1 MTGTELKTSSRVLGH
16 AAGETDSTTDESA
29 DDTGSS
35 PPKYPPFRTDGAVV
49 DVSADG
55 FNGGQPEP
63 IDLNDDG
70 SIAST
75 SEVKDSRANAH
86 LGTNSKA
93 KLGKIG
99 GKGKDN
105 PPETSAVPKSKSK
118 LGKIG
123 GNAKLGK
130 IGTSGF
136 AAGQNQGAT
145 LNQPE
150 RSVSP
155 ESEALDQQV
164 APKMLERE
172 RKDRSDQLLRDH
184 SPPRETSQE
193 RANKKREMLKR
204 ELESKSQAVPKK
216 KRRF

>member
-1 MTGTELKTSSRVLGH
+1 MTGTEPKTLSRVSGH

-29 DDTGSS
+29 DHTGSS
-35 PPKYPPFRTDGAVV
+35 PPKHPPFRADGAVV
-49 DVSADG
+49 DVPADG
-55 FNGGQPEP
+55 FGGVQPEP
-63 IDLNDDG
+63 MDLSDDE

-75 SEVKDSRANAH
+75 SKVEESRANAH
-86 LGTNSKA
+86 SGTSSKA

-99 GKGKDN
+99 GQGKDS
-105 PPETSAVPKSKSK
+105 PPETSTGSKSKSK

-130 IGTSGF
+130 IGGVSF
-136 AAGQNQGAT
+136 AAGQNQGPT
-145 LNQPE
+145 LNQPK

-155 ESEALDQQV
+155 KLEALDQNV
-164 APKMLERE
+164 ARKTLERE

-193 RANKKREMLKR
+193 RANKKREKLKR

>member
-1 MTGTELKTSSRVLGH
+1 MLGH
-16 AAGETDSTTDESA
+16 SAGETGSTTDESA

-35 PPKYPPFRTDGAVV
+35 PPKHPPFRADGAVV
-49 DVSADG
+49 DVPAGG
-55 FNGGQPEP
+55 FNGVQPEP
-63 IDLNDDG
+63 MDLNDDV
-70 SIAST
+70 SIATT
-75 SEVKDSRANAH
+75 SEVEDSRANAH

-99 GKGKDN
+99 GKGKDSR
-105 PPETSAVPKSKSK
+105 PGTSEVPNSKSK

-130 IGTSGF
+130 IGATGF

-145 LNQPE
+145 LNQ
-150 RSVSP
+150 SSMSSK
-155 ESEALDQQV
+155 SEALDQNV
-164 APKMLERE
+164 VPKSLERE
-172 RKDRSDQLLRDH
+172 RKGRTDQLFRDY

>member
-1 MTGTELKTSSRVLGH
+1 MTGTEPKISSKVLGH

-35 PPKYPPFRTDGAVV
+35 PRKHPPLRADGAVL
-49 DVSADG
+49 DVPADS
-55 FNGGQPEP
+55 FNDVQPEP
-63 IDLNDDG
+63 MDLDDNG

-75 SEVKDSRANAH
+75 SEVKDSRANAD
-86 LGTNSKA
+86 LGTNSKV

-99 GKGKDN
+99 GKGKDSL
-105 PPETSAVPKSKSK
+105 PESSAVPKSKLK

-130 IGTSGF
+130 IGAIGF
-136 AAGQNQGAT
+136 APGQDQGAT
-145 LNQPE
+145 LNQP
-150 RSVSP
+150 SVSP
-155 ESEALDQQV
+155 KTEALDQNN
-164 APKMLERE
+164 APKTLERE
-172 RKDRSDQLLRDH
+172 RKGRSDQLLRGH
-184 SPPRETSQE
+184 SPPRETSRE

>member
-1 MTGTELKTSSRVLGH
+1 MTGTEPKTLSRVSGH
-16 AAGETDSTTDESA
+16 VPDGTDSTTDESA

-35 PPKYPPFRTDGAVV
+35 PRKHPPFRADGAVV
-49 DVSADG
+49 DVPVDSFDG
-55 FNGGQPEP
+55 VQPEP
-63 IDLNDDG
+63 MDQSDDG
-70 SIAST
+70 SFAST
-75 SEVKDSRANAH
+75 SEVKDSHANAH

-93 KLGKIG
+93 NLGKIG
-99 GKGKDN
+99 GKGKDS
-105 PPETSAVPKSKSK
+105 PTETSAVPYSKSK

-123 GNAKLGK
+123 GNSKLGK
-130 IGTSGF
+130 IGATGF
-136 AAGQNQGAT
+136 AAGLNQGAT
-145 LNQPE
+145 LNQPK

-155 ESEALDQQV
+155 ESGALDQNI
-164 APKMLERE
+164 APKTLERE
-172 RKDRSDQLLRDH
+172 RKGRSDQLLRGH

>member
-1 MTGTELKTSSRVLGH
+1 MTGTESKTSSRALEH
-16 AAGETDSTTDESA
+16 AAGEIDSTTDESA

-35 PPKYPPFRTDGAVV
+35 PPKHPPFRADGAVV
-49 DVSADG
+49 DVPADG
-55 FNGGQPEP
+55 FNGVQPEP
-63 IDLNDDG
+63 MDLNDDG

-86 LGTNSKA
+86 FETNSKA

-99 GKGKDN
+99 GKGKDS
-105 PPETSAVPKSKSK
+105 PLEISAVPKSKSK

-130 IGTSGF
+130 IGATGS
-136 AAGQNQGAT
+136 AAGQDQGAT
-145 LNQPE
+145 LNQP
-150 RSVSP
+150 SVNP
-155 ESEALDQQV
+155 KPEALDQNV
-164 APKMLERE
+164 APKTLERE
-172 RKDRSDQLLRDH
+172 RKGRSDQVLRGH

>member
-1 MTGTELKTSSRVLGH
+1 MTGTESKTSSRVLGR

-35 PPKYPPFRTDGAVV
+35 PSKHPRFRADGAVV
-49 DVSADG
+49 DVPADG
-55 FNGGQPEP
+55 FNGVQPEP
-63 IDLNDDG
+63 MDMNDDG

-75 SEVKDSRANAH
+75 SEVEDSRANAH

-99 GKGKDN
+99 GKGKDS
-105 PPETSAVPKSKSK
+105 PPETSTVPKSKSK
-118 LGKIG
+118 LGNIG

-130 IGTSGF
+130 IGATGF

-145 LNQPE
+145 LNQPK
-150 RSVSP
+150 RSISP
-155 ESEALDQQV
+155 KSEALNENI
-164 APKMLERE
+164 APQALERE
-172 RKDRSDQLLRDH
+172 RQSRSDPPLRDH

>member
-1 MTGTELKTSSRVLGH
+1 MTGTKSKTSSRVSGH
-16 AAGETDSTTDESA
+16 VPGGTDSTTDESA

-35 PPKYPPFRTDGAVV
+35 PPKHPPFSADEAVI

-55 FNGGQPEP
+55 FKDVQPEP
-63 IDLNDDG
+63 MDLNDDE
-70 SIAST
+70 SITSR
-75 SEVKDSRANAH
+75 SEVEDSRAKAH
-86 LGTNSKA
+86 LGTISKP

-99 GKGKDN
+99 GKGKDSS
-105 PPETSAVPKSKSK
+105 PETSAVPKSKSM

-130 IGTSGF
+130 VGAIGF
-136 AAGQNQGAT
+136 AIGQNEGAT
-145 LNQPE
+145 LNQPK
-150 RSVSP
+150 RSASP
-155 ESEALDQQV
+155 KLEALDQNV
-164 APKMLERE
+164 APKTLECE
-172 RKDRSDQLLRDH
+172 RNSRSDPLLRDH

-204 ELESKSQAVPKK
+204 ELESKSQAVTKK